1 MCNYLGYT
9 FSILLIW
16 QLWNELELHIS
27 EQADEE
33 VIVEVLANRWE
44 NIAKCFVDD
53 HLDKGRQPLILNYHQ
68 KLHQFKV
75 ATV

>member
-1 MCNYLGYT
+1 MFNYLGYT

-33 VIVEVLANRWE
+33 VSVEVRANRWE
-44 NIAKCFVDD
+44 
-53 HLDKGRQPLILNYHQ
+53 ILQ
-68 KLHQFKV
+68 SALLM
-75 ATV
+75 TT